1 MHLIKFINVLQAK
14 TTSYHA
20 TRKFSFVQKSTAF
33 RYAKKELRGKGKDST
48 KRQNH
53 GKSSH
58 LSFHCKIEAIAALKS
73 MNTQIIQSK
82 ENSKSSNLEQLKKS
96 SGISGVCQN
105 LTDPAPKR
113 TYMLPNVCAC
123 T

>member
-14 TTSYHA
+14 TTSYPA

-48 KRQNH
+48 NRQNH

-58 LSFHCKIEAIAALKS
+58 LSLHCKIEAIAASKF
-73 MNTQIIQSK
+73 MNTQTIPSK
-82 ENSKSSNLEQLKKS
+82 ENTESLNLEQKKKS
-96 SGISGVCQN
+96 SGILEACEN
-105 LTDPAPKR
+105 LTKNALKR
-113 TYMLPNVCAC
+113 THILPNICV
-123 T
+123 